1 MQSDIFKTKSVK
13 DQEQQIMKNI
23 TKIILATL
31 TLGLALTLTSC
42 GKSSSKVTVEIW
54 HTYNGAQ
61 KEYLEKAAEQFNASQ
76 KKYEVLVLAQ
86 NYQGFADSV
95 YQAVA
100 NKVGPSIIFN
110 YASTAIDYIQEG
122 LAVNIAKY
130 IEEDVKKGDT
140 SMKDVIDS
148 LPDAMK
154 TDVMGFADG
163 GIYYLPGCTTGPVY
177 FYNKTLF
184 DELGIVPPKDWN
196 ELEEISK
203 KIYEE
208 KGIAGFHSDGLI
220 DNLQTLIM
228 QNNLGYIDVPNKKV
242 TFCTPKL
249 AEIFDWYAENCKMG
263 YFEFNTIGAY
273 ASEDLANGEIASFS
287 GSCVNDQ
294 YITMLNGAELGMA
307 PWISTS
313 NGVSFYTAWNRG
325 PVFLSRN
332 KNVDRGAYEFAKFFM
347 TPKMNGGWAKANS
360 AISPYGTTEKDAD
373 YQAYI
378 NNLPATSALPCVY
391 ANLSASGSFPNVPG
405 AAQIRNIV
413 VEALN
418 NVVDGKI
425 SAEEAVKKLEKD
437 CNKALQG

>member
-1 MQSDIFKTKSVK
+1 
-13 DQEQQIMKNI
+13 MKKI
-23 TKIILATL
+23 TKIIFATL
-31 TLGLALTLTSC
+31 ALGFALTFTSC
-42 GKSSSKVTVEIW
+42 SKSSSKVTVEIW

-228 QNNLGYIDVPNKKV
+228 QNNLGYIDVLNKKV

-378 NNLPATSALPCVY
+378 NNLPETSALPCVY